1 MPAPGGA
8 ALTDRTFTRAEAN
21 TLLPTLRPLLERMQA
36 LRRES
41 AQLDEEHKRL
51 HWKARGNGHDEPDD
65 ALTDV
70 QRRRERVN
78 VALGEHVDRIHALG
92 VLVKDLDTGLVDFPW
107 MRAGT
112 MAYLCWRLGEPAV
125 DWWHDVDSGFAGR
138 QRLDEA

>member
-21 TLLPTLRPLLERMQA
+21 ALLPSLRPLLEQVQA

-41 AQLDEEHKRL
+41 LELDEELKRL
-51 HWKARGNGHDEPDD
+51 HWKARGNGHDDLDEP
-65 ALTDV
+65 LSQI
-70 QRRRERVN
+70 QRRRERV
-78 VALGEHVDRIHALG
+78 VATLGEHVDRIHAMG

-107 MRAGT
+107 MRDDT

-125 DWWHDVDSGFAGR
+125 DWWHDIESGFAGR
-138 QRLDEA
+138 RRLDE